1 MNYVIIT
8 ILALSVILSLSK
20 FDDQALVGNMVTTCE
35 QNYAEVH
42 QEDTT
47 LHNVTLE
54 NECGQLIDQVQ
65 SKGYEV
71 LQKDGRFWAEYKGE
85 TK

>member
-1 MNYVIIT
+1 MNYIIIT
-8 ILALSVILSLSK
+8 VLALSVIINLSK

-35 QNYAEVH
+35 QNYAE
-42 QEDTT
+42 
-47 LHNVTLE
+47 LHNGILE

-71 LQKDGRFWAEYKGE
+71 LQKDGRFWAEYKGVN
-85 TK
+85 

>member
-1 MNYVIIT
+1 MNYIIMT
-8 ILALSVILSLSK
+8 VLALSVILSLSK

-35 QNYAEVH
+35 QSYAE
-42 QEDTT
+42 
-47 LHNVTLE
+47 LHNGTLE

-71 LQKDGRFWAEYKGE
+71 LQKDGRFWAEYKGVN
-85 TK
+85 